1 VHNVTIERNPLWN
14 NVKTEKGP
22 FDLIGDI
29 HGCFDELHA
38 LLVKLGYHVQKDDKY
53 TVTHP
58 EGRKVIFVGDLVDR
72 GPKTPEVLRIVMDMV
87 ESGAAFCVNG
97 NHDDK
102 LKRKLQG
109 RDVKVARGL
118 AESLSQLEYEP
129 QEIKDKAG
137 NESDLSFLDEFNILV
152 EKKYL
157 IQIDKD
163 IEIMQLGLKLLET
176 NLNAIRSRIELE
188 KSERDRNFQNI
199 VTIVGSGTA
208 IAAYL
213 DFKGE
218 KCQAIF
224 KSSKKAETTKST
236 INSQNQAQDY
246 PDFCN
251 NFWIGSFLVPIS
263 FLIILGSIGF
273 ALKKIMQKIN

>member
-1 VHNVTIERNPLWN
+1 MARQASNFYKDWMLLFCFYHKISLAYRQSRLIKKFLTNHYQKVDNYAKIINDPNRENPNATKSLDTI
-14 NVKTEKGP
+14 
-22 FDLIGDI
+22 
-29 HGCFDELHA
+29 
-38 LLVKLGYHVQKDDKY
+38 
-53 TVTHP
+53 
-58 EGRKVIFVGDLVDR
+58 
-72 GPKTPEVLRIVMDMV
+72 
-87 ESGAAFCVNG
+87 
-97 NHDDK
+97 
-102 LKRKLQG
+102 
-109 RDVKVARGL
+109 RDVL
-118 AESLSQLEYEP
+118 NQYSIDLLNLSFQKQTITTNLLNY
-129 QEIKDKAG
+129 QIRVQQIKDKAG
-137 NESDLSFLDEFNILV
+137 NESNLNFLDEFSTLV

-188 KSERDRNFQNI
+188 KSERDRNFQNL
-199 VTIVGSGTA
+199 VTVVGSGTA

-224 KSSKKAETTKST
+224 KSSKKAEATKSM
-236 INSQNQAQDY
+236 IKSQNQAQDY

-251 NFWIGSFLVPIS
+251 NFWIGSFLIPIS

-273 ALKKIMQKIN
+273 ALKKIIQTIH